1 MTARVGFLLA
11 ALVLSSSARAD
22 APKKGAILVSAEGK
36 LAIPGGST
44 NSGAAIVAGSSVSSG
59 DDAHAEINLGD
70 ALVAVAPQTV
80 FFVYGTPPPK
90 GSNKLLVSDSTLSSG
105 IVRVSTQKPTPINTP
120 AGKVLL
126 AAATDAKVHVESGV
140 TRVSVHKGS
149 AKIGG
154 AVVADGFGVRVGKG
168 KATKLPAPPTWTA
181 APKTTVKTKGD
192 APVDV
197 NGIIAGNATHWH
209 VQVAMNAAFT
219 DFLVDTLIKSKSTTL
234 VYEQK
239 LPPGRFYTRVSALDG
254 DGLEG
259 PWGAVAPVEVVSAG
273 KP

>member
-1 MTARVGFLLA
+1 MSARAAWFLA
-11 ALVLSSSARAD
+11 AIVAVAPARAD

-36 LAIPGGST
+36 LVIAGGST
-44 NSGAAIVAGSSVSSG
+44 SSGTPIVAGSSVSSG

-90 GSNKLLVSDSTLSSG
+90 GSKKLLVSDSTLSSG
-105 IVRVSTQKPTPINTP
+105 IVRVSTQKPTTINTP

-126 AAATDAKVHVESGV
+126 YSATDAKLHVESGV

-149 AKIGG
+149 AKVGG
-154 AVVADGFGVRVGKG
+154 AVVSDGFGVRVGKG
-168 KATKLPAPPTWTA
+168 KPAKLPGAPTWTA
-181 APKTTVKTKGD
+181 APKTSLKTKGET
-192 APVDV
+192 PIDV
-197 NGIIAGNATHWH
+197 NGIITGTATQWH
-209 VQVAMNAAFT
+209 MQVAMNAAFT
-219 DFLVDTLIKSKSTTL
+219 DFLVDTQLKAKTTTL
-234 VYEQK
+234 VFEQK
-239 LPPGRFYTRVSALDG
+239 LPPGRYYTRVSAIDG

-259 PWGAVAPVEVVSAG
+259 PWSAVAPIEIVSVT